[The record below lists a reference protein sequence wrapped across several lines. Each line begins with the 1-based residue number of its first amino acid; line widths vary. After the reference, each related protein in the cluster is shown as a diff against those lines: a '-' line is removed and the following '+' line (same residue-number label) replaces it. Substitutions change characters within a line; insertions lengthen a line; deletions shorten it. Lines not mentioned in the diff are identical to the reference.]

1 MVRSSRRR
9 GQRGQVVP
17 IVALFLVVLTGFVAI
32 VVDAG
37 AGYTASRHGR
47 DVADASALAA
57 AYSIW
62 ATLEANPA
70 ATSLTAATAA
80 AAAAAE
86 RNSCDG
92 DGDVEGSEET
102 TFGSCVAAIP
112 VYLASD
118 NVTVSASAQTVA
130 YVKVVVTDASPN
142 GFAALSAGGHS
153 TTESV
158 TSEAAV
164 TSSTVRGNGNDL
176 TCQLCVLG
184 SVSFN
189 NATLDITATAGNIVI
204 DGNLTSCCSGPALTA
219 SSPHTIDVQGSTAGY
234 PGQYCANTVAPWPP
248 AGACTPQ
255 AVIKTGAFVDPG
267 ISPPI
272 TAGLTTKAAWS
283 GAGTINPGIY
293 PSITSGGG
301 GTTLT
306 LTAGVYVITGAAGMV
321 IAGGTIAAT
330 TGVTLYFACAS
341 FPTPC
346 TAGGQLGAG
355 FSLSSAGSAL
365 NLTAPVGYVANNLA
379 VYFDPNNT
387 ATFSAGTQN
396 FAGNIS
402 GAMYMPAGTIAV
414 GSKGAAILGS
424 PIVVQTITMTGAG
437 SHFGESVGSLHVGG
451 NTWAPGGLFCLTT
464 PPCRT

>member
-1 MVRSSRRR
+1 MRSSRRR

-62 ATLEANPA
+62 ATLEAAPA
-70 ATSLTAATAA
+70 ATSLTAATTAA
-80 AAAAAE
+80 GAAAE
-86 RNSCDG
+86 RNSCDADG
-92 DGDVEGSEET
+92 DGEGSEET
-102 TFGSCVAAIP
+102 TFGSCVAATP

-118 NVTVSASAQTVA
+118 NVTVTASAQTAA
-130 YVKVVVTDASPN
+130 YVKVVVSDASPN

-153 TTESV
+153 ITESV

-176 TCQLCVLG
+176 SCQLCVLG

-189 NATLDITATAGNIVI
+189 NATLDITTTAGNIVI

-219 SSPHTIDVQGSTAGY
+219 SSPHTIDVQGTITGQT
-234 PGQYCANTVAPWPP
+234 PQYCSNTVAPWPP
-248 AGACTPQ
+248 AGTCTTQ
-255 AVIKTGAFVDPG
+255 AVLKTGAFVDPG
-267 ISPPI
+267 ISAPI
-272 TAGLTTKAAWS
+272 TTGLTVKAAWS
-283 GAGTINPGIY
+283 GDGTINPGIY
-293 PSITSGGG
+293 PSISSGSG
-301 GTTLT
+301 TLT
-306 LTAGVYVITGAAGMV
+306 LTAGVYVITGAATGFA
-321 IAGGTIAAT
+321 INGGTIAAT
-330 TGVTLYFACAS
+330 AGVTLYFACAS

-355 FSLSSAGSAL
+355 FTTPVKNSTL
-365 NLTAPVGYVANNLA
+365 NLTAPSSGVANNLA

-387 ATFSAGTQN
+387 ATFSVGTTN

-424 PIVVQTITMTGAG
+424 PIVVQTVTMTGAG

>member
-1 MVRSSRRR
+1 
-9 GQRGQVVP
+9 
-17 IVALFLVVLTGFVAI
+17 VALFLVVLTGFVAI

-62 ATLEANPA
+62 ATLEATPT
-70 ATSLTAATAA
+70 ATSLTAATTA

-102 TFGSCVAAIP
+102 AFGSCVAAAP

-118 NVTVSASAQTVA
+118 NVTVTASAQTVA

-153 TTESV
+153 ITESV

-164 TSSTVRGNGNDL
+164 TSSTVRGNGHDVS
-176 TCQLCVLG
+176 CEVCVLG
-184 SVSFN
+184 NVTFGSK
-189 NATLDITATAGNIVI
+189 TTDITAAGGNVVI
-204 DGNLTSCCSGPALTA
+204 DGTVTSCCATTAITA
-219 SSPHTIDVQGSTAGY
+219 SSPHTIDVQGSIAGY
-234 PGQYCANTVAPWPP
+234 SGKFCSNSAPTYPP
-248 AGACTPQ
+248 AGACTVAP
-255 AVIKTGAFVDPG
+255 VLTTGAFVDPG
-267 ISPPI
+267 LSAPV
-272 TAGLTTKAAWS
+272 TTGLTAQADPN
-283 GAGTINPGIY
+283 GGGTINPGIY
-293 PSITSGGG
+293 PSITGGGG

-306 LTAGVYVITGAAGMV
+306 LNAGVYVITGTSGMR

-330 TGVTLYFACAS
+330 AGVTLYFACPA

-346 TAGGQLGAG
+346 TTGQVGAG
-355 FSLSSAGSAL
+355 FSTSSTGSVID
-365 NLTAPVGYVANNLA
+365 LTAPTGGPQNNLA
-379 VYFDPNNT
+379 VYFDPKNAAAFT
-387 ATFSAGTQN
+387 ATTTN
-396 FAGNIS
+396 FVGNIS
-402 GAMYMPAGTIAV
+402 GAMYMPAGTLSFGAKT
-414 GSKGAAILGS
+414 GSVMGS
-424 PIVVQTITMTGAG
+424 PLIVNTVSITGIGSTLGKLTGN
-437 SHFGESVGSLHVGG
+437 LHVGG
-451 NTWAPGGLFCLTT
+451 NNWAPGGLFCLTT

>member
-1 MVRSSRRR
+1 
-9 GQRGQVVP
+9 VVP

-62 ATLEANPA
+62 ATLQANPA
-70 ATSLTAATAA
+70 ATSLAAATTAAG
-80 AAAAAE
+80 AAAE

-92 DGDVEGSEET
+92 DGDGEGSEET
-102 TFGSCVAAIP
+102 TFGSCVAATP

-118 NVTVSASAQTVA
+118 NVTVTASAQTAA
-130 YVKVVVTDASPN
+130 YVKVVVSDASPN

-153 TTESV
+153 ITESV

-176 TCQLCVLG
+176 SCELCVLG
-184 SVSFN
+184 NVDFGSK
-189 NATLDITATAGNIVI
+189 TTDITASAGNIVI
-204 DGNLTSCCSGPALTA
+204 DGNVTGCCAANDVTA
-219 SSPHTIDVQGSTAGY
+219 SSPHTIDVQGTYSAAAGY
-234 PGQYCANTVAPWPP
+234 AGGFCSNTTAPWPP
-248 AGACTPQ
+248 AGGCT
-255 AVIKTGAFVDPG
+255 AATVLTTGAFVDPG
-267 ISPPI
+267 LPAPV
-272 TAGLTTKAAWS
+272 TTGLTVQAAWS

-306 LTAGVYVITGAAGMV
+306 LNAGVYVITGATGFV

-330 TGVTLYFACAS
+330 AGVTLYFACSS

-346 TAGGQLGAG
+346 TTGQLGAG
-355 FSLSSAGSAL
+355 FSLSSTGSTL
-365 NLTAPVGYVANNLA
+365 NLTAPTGGPQNNMA
-379 VYFDPNNT
+379 VYFDPKNT
-387 ATFSAGTQN
+387 ATFSATTTN
-396 FAGNIS
+396 FVGNIS
-402 GAMYMPAGTIAV
+402 GAMYLPAGTILV

-424 PIVVQTITMTGAG
+424 PIVVQTISLTGIG

>member
-1 MVRSSRRR
+1 
-9 GQRGQVVP
+9 VVP

-37 AGYTASRHGR
+37 AGYTASRHDR
-47 DVADASALAA
+47 DVGDASALAA
-57 AYSIW
+57 AYSLW
-62 ATLEANPA
+62 ATLEANPS
-70 ATSLTAATAA
+70 ATSLTAATTAA
-80 AAAAAE
+80 GAAAE
-86 RNSCDG
+86 RNSCDADG
-92 DGDVEGSEET
+92 DGEGSEET
-102 TFGSCVAAIP
+102 TFVSCVAATP

-118 NVTVSASAQTVA
+118 NVTITASAQTAA

-142 GFAALSAGGHS
+142 GFAALIAGGHS
-153 TTESV
+153 ITESV

-176 TCQLCVLG
+176 SCQLCVLG
-184 SVSFN
+184 NVSFN

-219 SSPHTIDVQGSTAGY
+219 SSPHTIDVQGTTSGY
-234 PGQYCANTVAPWPP
+234 PGQYCSNTVAPWPP
-248 AGACTPQ
+248 AGACTPA
-255 AVIKTGAFVDPG
+255 AVLKTGAFVDPG
-267 ISPPI
+267 ISAPV
-272 TAGLTTKAAWS
+272 TTGLTVQAAWS
-283 GAGTINPGIY
+283 GDGTINPGIY
-293 PSITSGGG
+293 PSITSGSG
-301 GTTLT
+301 TLT
-306 LTAGVYVITGAAGMV
+306 LTAGVYVITGAAGFV
-321 IAGGTIAAT
+321 INGGTIAAT
-330 TGVTLYFACAS
+330 AGVTLYFACAS
-341 FPTPC
+341 YPTPC

-355 FSLSSAGSAL
+355 FTTPVKNSTL
-365 NLTAPVGYVANNLA
+365 NLTAPVGGVANNLA

-387 ATFSAGTQN
+387 ATFSVGTTN
-396 FAGNIS
+396 FAGNVS

-424 PIVVQTITMTGAG
+424 PIVVQTVTMTGAG